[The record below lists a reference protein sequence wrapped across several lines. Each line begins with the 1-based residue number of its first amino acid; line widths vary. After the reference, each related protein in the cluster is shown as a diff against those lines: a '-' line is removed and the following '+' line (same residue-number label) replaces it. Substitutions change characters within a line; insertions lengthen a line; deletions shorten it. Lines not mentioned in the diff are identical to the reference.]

1 MRFEQF
7 RLLKEKFRSDGE
19 KFGRVRC
26 TIFIENCVAII
37 FNIIAK
43 LLIFFLQ
50 YACPGAVGGRML
62 KDGRVV
68 TLAESGVNLMSKFV
82 KDDIMGTTA
91 IAGGALDVVPRE
103 DDGAAMPGFAEPDLR
118 TFGDNSGCEML
129 NTVSDV
135 GVGINKDRM
144 QAGVIVSL
152 AMEQKN
158 AGIGGDGEFYFIG
171 DFQAAAAFE
180 TLFG

>member
-1 MRFEQF
+1 MVRFEQF

-37 FNIIAK
+37 FDIIAE

-50 YACPGAVGGRML
+50 YAGPGVVSGRTL
-62 KDGRVV
+62 KDGRVIA
-68 TLAESGVNLMSKFV
+68 LAESAVNLMSKFV
-82 KDDIMGTTA
+82 KDDIMGT
-91 IAGGALDVVPRE
+91 GGIVGTALDIVPGQ
-103 DDGAAMPGFAEPDLR
+103 DDRAAMPGFAETDLR
-118 TFGDNSGCEML
+118 AFGDDSGYEML

-135 GVGINKDRM
+135 SVGINKDGM

-152 AMEQKN
+152 AMEQEN
-158 AGIGGDGEFYFIG
+158 AGESSDG
-171 DFQAAAAFE
+171 
-180 TLFG
+180 